1 MEDEPDINDKT
12 LEEPEINDKTL
23 EVNFLDSSQINP
35 KEYASADIELPDMPL
50 FNKDVSEFEGVDML
64 QEQDMR
70 PEIRALRL
78 KIKQGRAEISV
89 LKKTHPY

>member
-1 MEDEPDINDKT
+1 
-12 LEEPEINDKTL
+12 
-23 EVNFLDSSQINP
+23 
-35 KEYASADIELPDMPL
+35 MPL

-78 KIKQGRAEISV
+78 KIQQGRAEISV